1 MAGKHSRKTKSK
13 APVIIVVVIAV
24 LLIAAAAVFFIFF
37 NPFKDNT
44 QPTAQETTAATE
56 QIVATAVQTVDET
69 VPPTAAPESDIVDET
84 GVPHETSEIEI
95 ELPGGE
101 ENASYF
107 NASFIPNGKV
117 IDTYSGNQTNLRE
130 VFGTAYTEGVVT
142 FNSDGTFTDTLVSSG
157 VDSGKY
163 AVKDGAITATYTDD
177 KNMQIEV
184 LSWDGDTPSEF
195 FINYGGYEVYFG

>member
-1 MAGKHSRKTKSK
+1 MAGKHVRKTKSK

-24 LLIAAAAVFFIFF
+24 LLIAAAAVFFVFF

-56 QIVATAVQTVDET
+56 QIVATAVQTVDES
-69 VPPTAAPESDIVDET
+69 VPPTAPESDIVEET
-84 GVPHETSEIEI
+84 GIPHETSEIEI

-130 VFGTAYTEGVVT
+130 VFGTSYTEGVVT